1 MSAGYDGR
9 EAENDLRTYVAQY
22 RQHLEDIRAHLAGG
36 RSLGDREEVDAT
48 DHVDESEGIEATGDQ
63 AYTAGSAADE
73 ALDLFFPLD
82 VAEEPAEDEHT
93 WTATERDAFFHG
105 LAIYSRLRPDL
116 IASCISTKTVS
127 DVCAYLEALEEAA
140 AHYPSPDALDRRRTA
155 PLAMGMSESWLEWEE
170 TQATRLAAAEP
181 DWEAY
186 ALNAQRQDA
195 LAAYSSDTSDPAR
208 EALQAQWKAEDV
220 LHTLDTHKL
229 RAISHILRA
238 HEAAGDDPARPA
250 TPTASNPI
258 TPNPTTPHPAG
269 EDDAETSARGR
280 SQSPS
285 RPRSHSSTPSTREL
299 SPKSRRRLQKRLYM
313 RRKRAEKAGTEAI
326 QDAGLLKVGR
336 PKKARPPRK
345 RRRRGREGE
354 DQDQEGAGEDQEGA
368 GEDQDQDGREDADA
382 DGGGRSGQEDGEG
395 EEGKEDEDYAHPHRG
410 GTTAP
415 YKARRLFEE
424 VGITHAVLAEQRLDL
439 FDGIGVARWLEATR
453 DDPDLEYD
461 APPPNA
467 VSYQFLSTLRDI
479 LVDFVTDVAQRAIVS
494 REQEV
499 QFKAVS
505 KAWRVKSTG
514 LVLAKN
520 VEHALEMMG
529 VAVPERP
536 KKRKRPPDED
546 DEDEA
551 EDAEDENRDDASD
564 AEDDEDGSLHQP
576 ISRSSSRQAS
586 QSSSRHA
593 SGPSSQQ
600 PIEPDSSYDLVDDL
614 YPTFFRLPRAYQ
626 DDSGLM
632 PEDTDEEAL
641 VRVLDEEEELDAE
654 DIVAEGEYE
663 DELWTSLTGV
673 PS

>member
-1 MSAGYDGR
+1 MSAGYDAQG
-9 EAENDLRTYVAQY
+9 AENDFRQYVAQY
-22 RQHLEDIRAHLAGG
+22 RQHLEDIRVHLAGG
-36 RSLGDREEVDAT
+36 SSLGEHEEVDAA
-48 DHVDESEGIEATGDQ
+48 DHVDEPEVI
-63 AYTAGSAADE
+63 AGSVEQDGACASAADE

-82 VAEEPAEDEHT
+82 VAEEHAEDEEI
-93 WTATERDAFFHG
+93 WTASEQDAFFHG

-116 IASCISTKTVS
+116 IASCIPTKTVP

-140 AHYPSPDALDRRRTA
+140 SLHPLPDALDRRRTA
-155 PLAMGMSESWLEWEE
+155 PLAMGMSDSWLDWEE
-170 TQATRLAAAEP
+170 TQATRLTAAEP

-186 ALNAQRQDA
+186 ALNAQRQDT
-195 LAAYSSDTSDPAR
+195 LAAYSSDSSDHAR
-208 EALQAQWKAEDV
+208 ETLQAHWKAEDV
-220 LHTLDTHKL
+220 LHTLGTHKL
-229 RAISHILRA
+229 RAISHILRVD
-238 HEAAGDDPARPA
+238 EAAEDDPARPV
-250 TPTASNPI
+250 TPNPI
-258 TPNPTTPHPAG
+258 TPNPTTSNPITPHPAG
-269 EDDAETSARGR
+269 EDNAETSARGR
-280 SQSPS
+280 SPS
-285 RPRSHSSTPSTREL
+285 RPRSQSSTPSTHEL

-313 RRKRAEKAGTEAI
+313 RRKRAEKAGVEAV

-345 RRRRGREGE
+345 RRRRGRA
-354 DQDQEGAGEDQEGA
+354 GAGEEQGQA
-368 GEDQDQDGREDADA
+368 GGDQDQDGREDADA
-382 DGGGRSGQEDGEG
+382 DGGEGSREDEGGGDGEDGQEDG
-395 EEGKEDEDYAHPHRG
+395 DYAHPHRG

-514 LVLAKN
+514 LVLTKN

-529 VAVPERP
+529 MAVPERP

-546 DEDEA
+546 DEDE
-551 EDAEDENRDDASD
+551 DAEDVEDEDASE
-564 AEDDEDGSLHQP
+564 AEEEED
-576 ISRSSSRQAS
+576 RSSSRHTS
-586 QSSSRHA
+586 RSSSRHA
-593 SGPSSQQ
+593 SGPS
-600 PIEPDSSYDLVDDL
+600 PRHTCEPEPDSSYDLADDL

-632 PEDTDEEAL
+632 PEDTDKEAL
-641 VRVLDEEEELDAE
+641 DRVLDEEEELDAE

-663 DELWTSLTGV
+663 DELWARLTEQF
-673 PS
+673 S